1 MSVLS
6 AVEAAIK
13 LSKEEQAKVNGRI
26 HFYRDLQQSLT
37 APDEPKATDNAATD
51 LPTSSPPAERLEIQ
65 LLEQALEKALQVRT
79 GRETPRNPDAVA
91 KAARGKG
98 SPGADPKAPKKLGIS
113 RSSAPRLAGGRL
125 KKGTD
130 ADASARRRPPTSGKA
145 TAVAGTQR
153 QAQSVASQEGEAATR
168 RSPPPPARIPGRM
181 WDRVSSSQ
189 RKAAPGRSAF
199 VERMRAAVRLP
210 PRPGQRLRVNTS
222 GCRRQF
228 PEDWPGGSPERSAAL
243 LADLTRR
250 VDRLERRCRTVDS
263 PGRPSP
269 GQAEWPEEDG
279 YSRPTLQTL
288 QKMATELRATL
299 EKAKQEWEAWDGR
312 RPEGVPLDAR
322 EARPSPADD
331 GAALGLPVSVAYTS
345 EDELRRMEGVRMRVA
360 LLQQETD
367 LQQALVDALA
377 PALSSGLPPAAE
389 AGVLRDLY
397 SLLGEGGRRF
407 PAVVLDSD
415 SD

>member
-168 RSPPPPARIPGRM
+168 M

-199 VERMRAAVRLP
+199 VERMRAA
-210 PRPGQRLRVNTS
+210 
-222 GCRRQF
+222 F

>member
-168 RSPPPPARIPGRM
+168 RRSPPPPARIPGRM

-199 VERMRAAVRLP
+199 VERMRAA
-210 PRPGQRLRVNTS
+210 
-222 GCRRQF
+222 F